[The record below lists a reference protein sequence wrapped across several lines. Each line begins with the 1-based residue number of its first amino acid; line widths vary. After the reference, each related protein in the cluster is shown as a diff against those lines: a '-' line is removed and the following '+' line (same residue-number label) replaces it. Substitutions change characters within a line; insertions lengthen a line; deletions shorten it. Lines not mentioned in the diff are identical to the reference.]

1 MAKNKFVA
9 MFKRISWEP
18 VIAAAVLLLIVI
30 AATLFLFYKPLVPQE
45 NARLS
50 AEVIKAYTEAV
61 ELASVYGDS
70 TAAIKR
76 LDLEFDA
83 IDPSSK
89 KTTALYTEAKLTIYK
104 ADIMLTYSG
113 DFETGFAL
121 LGDVFV
127 GRLYDDS
134 VRSEALSLAMAHA
147 VQALEEGLL
156 TPAQVRDYVLLDKNF
171 KNTLNVGL
179 ADAMLIDKP
188 FDTYKYLVHGFE
200 IAMDM
205 TPSEK
210 VYLLSESYKLRLTAP
225 FVIPP
230 PTGGYYYGFIAS
242 LENFE
247 SRLDELVAQYDGQ
260 NMPYQEFVA
269 TSYYN
274 IARAYENAPQGEV
287 DVTSKMA
294 QIHDKL
300 ATYLKGFPSAY
311 GTQAY
316 LLSINTRLIC
326 KAVDAANFDSTNIDI
341 VKLQPHLDELYAS
354 EGWVVPCKEAFEFIS
369 RDIDTRFAKYF

>member
-1 MAKNKFVA
+1 MAKKT
-9 MFKRISWEP
+9 FK
-18 VIAAAVLLLIVI
+18 AVLKNISRETIIGILILALIGI
-30 AATLFLFYKPLVPQE
+30 ALAFFIIYKPLTPQE
-45 NARLS
+45 NLRLS
-50 AEVIKAYTEAV
+50 AEVVQAYTEAV
-61 ELASVYGDS
+61 ELAAVYSDS

-89 KTTALYTEAKLTIYK
+89 NASDLYTEAKLTIYK
-104 ADIMLTYSG
+104 ADIMLTYGG

-127 GRLYDDS
+127 GRLYDNS
-134 VRSEALSLAMAHA
+134 VRSEALTLAMAHA

-156 TPAQVRDYVLLDKNF
+156 TGAQVRDYVLLDKNF
-171 KNTLNVGL
+171 KNALDVGF
-179 ADAMLIDKP
+179 ADAMLINKP
-188 FDTYKYLVHGFE
+188 LDTYKYLVHGFE
-200 IAMDM
+200 LAMEM

-210 VYLLSESYKLRLTAP
+210 VYMLSESYKLRLTAP

-242 LENFE
+242 VENFE
-247 SRLDELVAQYDGQ
+247 SRLDELVTQYEGQ

-274 IARAYENAPQGEV
+274 IARAYENAPEGEV
-287 DVTSKMA
+287 DVVSKMA
-294 QIHDKL
+294 EAHNKL
-300 ATYLKGFPSAY
+300 GTYLKAFPNAY

-316 LLSINTRLIC
+316 LLSINTRLVC
-326 KAVDAANFDSTNIDI
+326 KAVDAANFDSANIDI
-341 VKLQPHLDELYAS
+341 VKLQPYLDELYAS